1 MSPYIC
7 SVQKHRVTKR
17 AWCLHFLRSVLITCL
32 LTSSLEKEIIV
43 LKKKSENSPE
53 FWIQISVGTLML
65 VVKVLMVE
73 FVE

>member
-1 MSPYIC
+1 MHKNS
-7 SVQKHRVTKR
+7 VTKR
-17 AWCLHFLRSVLITCL
+17 ALFLHFLRSFLITCL
-32 LTSSLEKEIIV
+32 ITSSLEKEIIV

-53 FWIQISVGTLML
+53 FWIQISVGTLTL